1 MKVQILKAAT
11 KRNLKLA
18 LKTKL
23 RPVATMKLKRRVVG
37 KMKAEEMVMVEMA
50 AVAME
55 EMVEMATVVAM
66 VEMAAV
72 VDQNKMSKD
81 DNQKMK
87 LVGDDYDEENVYNMN
102 ELTSF

>member
-37 KMKAEEMVMVEMA
+37 KMKAEEMV
-50 AVAME
+50 
-55 EMVEMATVVAM
+55 MVEMATVVAM

>member
-18 LKTKL
+18 MKTKL

-37 KMKAEEMVMVEMA
+37 KMKAEEMV
-50 AVAME
+50 
-55 EMVEMATVVAM
+55 MVEMATVVAM